1 MKYFGQIILDIVFV
15 EDLQNPGSAEYISLV
30 NTLINLVSIKFSR
43 VKFLIMIVEI
53 VSCIFLDFPIVFGQQ

>member
-15 EDLQNPGSAEYISLV
+15 EDLQNPQSAEYISLV
-30 NTLINLVSIKFSR
+30 NTLTNLVSTKFSR

-53 VSCIFLDFPIVFGQQ
+53 VSCIFLDFPIVFKQQ

>member
-1 MKYFGQIILDIVFV
+1 VKYFGQIILDIVFV